1 MSESANPQ
9 KQLQLAPEVVQRL
22 HQLQDE
28 NRPVSIDEIL
38 AAANLSHLRQSQYM
52 APSKSAETCGLTQ
65 DNNHLTLDAYI
76 SPQKSTSMTLA
87 ERRRSVSPEKLQMP
101 IASRI
106 DHFAAQ
112 CAELS
117 PQDAEQDVCSLLEH
131 AVNPKSVVDMSE
143 LRIEAASLVADKQNK
158 SAEFWQ
164 ALIEEG
170 DYPTTA
176 PLVARLLVS
185 KLRQEGIPPAW
196 RSVLWQTMAR
206 SADTHLQNMYE
217 RLVKGDMGISS
228 YERVIDQDLA
238 CMGTSS
244 TVQATARLLK
254 AYSVYDA
261 HVGYCQGLGVLARPL
276 LTVMPEKQAFCTFVR
291 LMETYEM
298 RTLYTLN
305 MEGLHLRLHQFQTLL
320 TQLNPD
326 LSEHLSRNNIHP
338 AMFASQWFLTLFASA
353 FPTRL
358 VLRMY
363 DCVFAQGAM
372 ITMLRVAVA
381 TMQKHKERLLSIH
394 QFDQLMTFLTSC
406 ALYEN
411 EHEFIESI
419 FALSGAITTVKI
431 NSIAEAYQREQEQ
444 EKERAQQVLALRF
457 NKANK
462 KATRRESWFSWGSTQ
477 ASSNNT
483 VKSTSAMASPPSSP
497 TVRAPSSP
505 LTPPHHDR
513 AALSSLHA
521 QIEDLVTALSQLQ
534 KEHNT
539 MSQEMTSLKMREL
552 DQEAEAAKLTKRNA
566 VLEKRLKKYKSK
578 LAKER
583 SLSTPVTGLPP
594 PAAANPSQLESL
606 EKDAEFRTF
615 VQSLRLSGDFGA
627 LIAGALEPGSQTM
640 AMATASPVVPPASHH
655 ASTSSSTSTSM
666 STSSCS
672 GKSTSGRE
680 SETETETVAT
690 PVEDDREEQ
699 LKRTNASWE
708 AKYTTM
714 CQQYESQIACMKEA
728 HATVLQQMQT
738 ELDAVQAEKEQ
749 IVMELSRENEELEEK
764 NMATK
769 RMASELQFE
778 KITLAK
784 DVERLEKQ
792 VQALEKEKSEY
803 FMPRSSFSE
812 EVFAAHRILF
822 QQQQQHSTDMASRRH
837 TMQTMSAVPN
847 EYQSKYVESD
857 LRCRELEKLLAEA
870 KVKLAE
876 YETSHLPISPRAS
889 LQQQHP
895 HFPGSAAMKRN
906 STASL
911 SMLASRVTS
920 PTTDILRRD
929 SSESFASSVTSA
941 TSLGSSSV
949 TGHPGKR
956 ASMYA
961 RLWNYGANGNSTVSI
976 SSGRPASTTL
986 VKQEQTM

>member
-1 MSESANPQ
+1 
-9 KQLQLAPEVVQRL
+9 
-22 HQLQDE
+22 
-28 NRPVSIDEIL
+28 
-38 AAANLSHLRQSQYM
+38 
-52 APSKSAETCGLTQ
+52 
-65 DNNHLTLDAYI
+65 
-76 SPQKSTSMTLA
+76 
-87 ERRRSVSPEKLQMP
+87 
-101 IASRI
+101 
-106 DHFAAQ
+106 
-112 CAELS
+112 
-117 PQDAEQDVCSLLEH
+117 
-131 AVNPKSVVDMSE
+131 
-143 LRIEAASLVADKQNK
+143 
-158 SAEFWQ
+158 
-164 ALIEEG
+164 
-170 DYPTTA
+170 
-176 PLVARLLVS
+176 
-185 KLRQEGIPPAW
+185 
-196 RSVLWQTMAR
+196 
-206 SADTHLQNMYE
+206 
-217 RLVKGDMGISS
+217 
-228 YERVIDQDLA
+228 
-238 CMGTSS
+238 
-244 TVQATARLLK
+244 
-254 AYSVYDA
+254 
-261 HVGYCQGLGVLARPL
+261 
-276 LTVMPEKQAFCTFVR
+276 
-291 LMETYEM
+291 METYEM

-320 TQLNPD
+320 AQLHPD
-326 LSEHLSRNNIHP
+326 LSEHLLRKNVHP

-419 FALSGAITTVKI
+419 FALSGSITTAKI
-431 NSIAEAYQREQEQ
+431 NSIADAYHCEQEQ

-462 KATRRESWFSWGSTQ
+462 KATRRESWFSWGTTQ
-477 ASSNNT
+477 TSNNNAAT
-483 VKSTSAMASPPSSP
+483 PTTTTTTMASPPSSP
-497 TVRAPSSP
+497 TVRVPSSP
-505 LTPPHHDR
+505 LTPHHDR

-539 MSQEMTSLKMREL
+539 MSQDMTSLKMREL
-552 DQEAEAAKLTKRNA
+552 DHEAETAKLTKRNA
-566 VLEKRLKKYKSK
+566 VLEKRLKKYKGK

-583 SLSTPVTGLPP
+583 SQSTPATGLPP
-594 PAAANPSQLESL
+594 PAAANPSQLETL

-627 LIAGALEPGSQTM
+627 LIAGALEPAPQSTTITT
-640 AMATASPVVPPASHH
+640 ATAPAIRH
-655 ASTSSSTSTSM
+655 ASSSSSTSTSV
-666 STSSCS
+666 STWS
-672 GKSTSGRE
+672 GKSISGRE
-680 SETETETVAT
+680 SESESETVAT
-690 PVEDDREEQ
+690 PVEDDHEEE

-708 AKYTTM
+708 AKYSAM
-714 CQQYESQIACMKEA
+714 CQQYESQMAAMKEA

-738 ELDAVQAEKEQ
+738 ELDAVQAEKDQ
-749 IVMELSRENEELEEK
+749 IIMDLSRENEELEEK
-764 NMATK
+764 SMATK

-778 KITLAK
+778 KITLSK

-792 VQALEKEKSEY
+792 VQALEKEKTEY

-822 QQQQQHSTDMASRRH
+822 QQQQQQHSADMASRRH
-837 TMQTMSAVPN
+837 TMQPMSTVPN

-870 KVKLAE
+870 KVKLVE
-876 YETSHLPISPRAS
+876 YETSHLPLSPRAS
-889 LQQQHP
+889 LQQHQ

-911 SMLASRVTS
+911 SMLASRVNS

-941 TSLGSSSV
+941 TSLGSNSA

-961 RLWNYGANGNSTVSI
+961 RLWNYGTNGNSTAPI

-986 VKQEQTM
+986 LKQEQTM